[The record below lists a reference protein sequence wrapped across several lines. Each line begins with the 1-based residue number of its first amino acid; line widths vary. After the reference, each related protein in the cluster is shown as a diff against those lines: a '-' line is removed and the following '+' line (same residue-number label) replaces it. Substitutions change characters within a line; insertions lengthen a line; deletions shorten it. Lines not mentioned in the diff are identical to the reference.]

1 MAQTNKLKGCYR
13 RIAIFLTIVA
23 VIILVVG
30 LVVYQLVGGIEGLR
44 YWMAGYALNRVE
56 AQLLQDRPDGVS
68 ETDIESQFETVR
80 EANKEHRTDLIQ
92 LYQVLRA
99 YQTQFQKKQP
109 STGEVFEF
117 LTKLES
123 AILSILSKED
133 E

>member
-1 MAQTNKLKGCYR
+1 
-13 RIAIFLTIVA
+13 
-23 VIILVVG
+23 
-30 LVVYQLVGGIEGLR
+30 
-44 YWMAGYALNRVE
+44 MAGYALNRVE

-92 LYQVLRA
+92 LYQVFRA
-99 YQTQFQKKQP
+99 YQTRFQKTQP
-109 STGEVFEF
+109 STGEVVEF

-123 AILSILSKED
+123 AILSILSEKD